1 VHHWGALVRDRLSI
15 TIREWKKKKE
25 APHISFVS
33 DRDKELLWD
42 EVITHFGLPPHL
54 DYDTKKLVQ
63 S

>member
-1 VHHWGALVRDRLSI
+1 MSI
-15 TIREWKKKKE
+15 SIHEWKKKKE

-54 DYDTKKLVQ
+54 DDDTKKLVQ